1 MEKDQE
7 RDHNMDKIMTQLNIF
22 SKNIMGA
29 DARSVNIVGVR
40 FANPEVSRFEISY
53 NEEVNFLPNKGGDYL
68 SNYPRQGGN
77 QG

>member
-29 DARSVNIVGVR
+29 DARSVNVVGVR
-40 FANPEVSRFEISY
+40 CANPGESKFEALY
-53 NEEVNFLPNKGGDYL
+53 NGKVNFLDN
-68 SNYPRQGGN
+68 
-77 QG
+77 